1 MGKLDFFKIKKKK
14 SASKDTIGKAD
25 APCTLAR
32 GRMGNLFGDPIYRS
46 SARHTARLR
55 YSTGDHG
62 RGPFLPPPPPQV
74 LGGALRDVGGTPSTM
89 STPAWE
95 HPPAVRSTSPPL
107 GSREDGHEPQTPC
120 SVAGLEPSRR
130 TVTTRQS
137 SRTPV
142 LPTLAPTLVSGPW
155 APKTPPHVKHCGNS
169 GCL

>member
-62 RGPFLPPPPPQV
+62 RGPFLPPPPPRSSAGHSVMWGGHPRQCPHLPGSIPLLSGAPPHPWDPEKTVTNPKPHALWRAWSPLGGLLLQGRAHGPLCFPLWLPHWCLV
-74 LGGALRDVGGTPSTM
+74 LGPLR
-89 STPAWE
+89 
-95 HPPAVRSTSPPL
+95 RPL
-107 GSREDGHEPQTPC
+107 T
-120 SVAGLEPSRR
+120 
-130 TVTTRQS
+130 
-137 SRTPV
+137 
-142 LPTLAPTLVSGPW
+142 
-155 APKTPPHVKHCGNS
+155 
-169 GCL
+169 